1 MDSNSLREIELWCGL
16 AAAVLGILIPLYG
29 VIFVTPPNG
38 EIGSIVLVILGLD
51 LAVAVG
57 AMIDSQARSI
67 RAASGGLALLWAA
80 TVPLIGLIF
89 LPFGNLGLYML
100 PAAILA
106 LISALAGSY
115 ASYTSRSGAT

>member
-1 MDSNSLREIELWCGL
+1 MDSKSLREIELWCGL

-29 VIFVTPPNG
+29 VIFVTAPQS
-38 EIGSIVLVILGLD
+38 EIGSIVLVILSLD

-57 AMIDSQARSI
+57 AMIDSQARSV

-80 TVPLIGLIF
+80 TVPLIGMTF
-89 LPFGNLGLYML
+89 LPFGNLGLYIL

-106 LISALAGSY
+106 LVSALAGSY
-115 ASYTSRSGAT
+115 ASFSSRTGAT

>member
-29 VIFVTPPNG
+29 VIFSLPPNG
-38 EIGSIVLVILGLD
+38 EIGSILLVILGLD

-80 TVPLIGLIF
+80 TMPLIGLTF
-89 LPFGNLGLYML
+89 LPFGNFGLYIL

-106 LISALAGSY
+106 LVSALAGSY
-115 ASYTSRSGAT
+115 ASLTAGSGAT